1 MTRNSSSAK
10 LCRKFCARL
19 SRHNSFRFSNGL
31 KFCNLP
37 RPKFQIGQYVSC
49 GYWCDDHLDP
59 ERFGKF
65 IKYHGFV
72 TGMCYGDPQFKELCW
87 SYQIHWTSFEGR
99 PAAEFNWSHTE
110 SVGED
115 ELKRAI

>member
-10 LCRKFCARL
+10 LCRKFCTRL

-31 KFCNLP
+31 RFRDLP
-37 RPKFQIGQYVSC
+37 RPKFQIGDYVSS

-65 IKYHGFV
+65 IKYYGFV
-72 TGMCYGDPQFKELCW
+72 TGVLYSHEATKKDGW
-87 SYQIHWTSFEGR
+87 TYQIHFTLCDGV
-99 PAAEFNWSHTE
+99 PASETNWGISEFYS
-110 SVGED
+110 ED